1 MKTFFPRNISWSRFG
16 MTVNVW
22 PFTISVLQL
31 VILAMGLWLALSVWN
46 GLYKWGTMSQWGA
59 LLVAL
64 PIFVFFVIVAFF
76 KISELTLLP
85 FIAKIIRTYFL
96 DTTRKFQINWTK
108 PDPLHTLIL
117 KMSKNEQQEIVL
129 KKSLEIDEE
138 KMEKLSRIIK

>member
-1 MKTFFPRNISWSRFG
+1 
-16 MTVNVW
+16 
-22 PFTISVLQL
+22 
-31 VILAMGLWLALSVWN
+31 
-46 GLYKWGTMSQWGA
+46 
-59 LLVAL
+59 
-64 PIFVFFVIVAFF
+64 VIVAFF